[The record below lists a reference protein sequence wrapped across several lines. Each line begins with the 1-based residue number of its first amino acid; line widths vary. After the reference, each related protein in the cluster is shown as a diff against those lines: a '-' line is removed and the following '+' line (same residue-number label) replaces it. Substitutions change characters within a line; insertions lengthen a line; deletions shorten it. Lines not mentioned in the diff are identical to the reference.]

1 MKGTIKKIT
10 AYMLITV
17 IIFGNILQIYPN
29 TILYTSALESDD
41 IEAIEEDSIKEDES
55 SVETIETNSSLE
67 NVSTS
72 TIEPVS
78 GEWEN
83 ITWKLLIDG
92 TLEISGEGDMPKLY
106 ADEEAPWFNFR
117 TDITKVIINGGITN
131 IGDLAFELCS
141 NLKTITI
148 PDNVKSIGSRAFN
161 GCSNLIDV
169 TIPESVTSIGQYAFQ
184 NCNSLETITL
194 PDGLTIIDGS
204 VFRNCNNLKTI
215 TILTNVNCIAHR
227 AFEGCSNITSI
238 MIPDNVTIIGEYA
251 FDSCSSLTSIA
262 LSDNVKSIGNGAFS
276 GCSNLTDVIIPKN
289 ITQINRDTFEDC
301 SSLMSIKIPDNV
313 KSIGDGAFSG
323 CSNLIDI
330 TIPESVTSIGFATFY
345 NCSSITNITIPNS
358 VTSLEGYAFANCRSL
373 TTMAIPTS
381 ISSIE
386 YATFKGCSSL
396 TSIIIPDNITSI
408 GSEAFIDC
416 ASLTSI
422 TIPDN
427 VKTIFS
433 HAFSGCTN
441 LKSIEIPR
449 IESLE
454 NGVFSRCEN
463 LTKIELPNSITT
475 IEGNVFSGCTNL
487 TSITIPD
494 NVTSIGENAF
504 KNCSSLENI
513 TIPENVTSIGESV
526 FEGCSSLINII
537 IPDNITSIENRI
549 FYDCNKL
556 ENMKIPDNVTS
567 IGDYAFAHCSS
578 LNNITIPDKVT
589 NIGNGAFYECS
600 SLTSISIPDKV
611 TSIENRTFQSCR
623 NIMTITLPDN
633 ITNIGDYAFG
643 NCNSLATIIIPNSV
657 TKIGHRAFL
666 GCSSIKNIII
676 PNNVTSIGV
685 SSFSNCSSLTSITIP
700 NSVTSIG
707 GNSFYGCDKLQ
718 DVYYTGSEEQWNLI
732 DKAYNIKLDNVTI
745 HYNSNGNLY
754 NGGNLDIKEFLNW
767 DEEEQKASFSDSLY
781 TYTVNEETDM
791 SFLDSV
797 NDLIG
802 QKVLV
807 VTDPNNVGILLG
819 IYSVDKIEGT
829 ISNWSPSSVTIND
842 VSYPAA
848 QDFSYNGTILVPTT
862 KTICY
867 LHNNTVVGMEIGE
880 ERTGILEE
888 WNGNTNEITIDGNTY
903 QVKADDM
910 SFLGSI
916 QLWMDKTITFVV
928 LEGNVVQ
935 VNLGSYQNS
944 YTGKLESYDDTG
956 LLHFSDGKEYYISDD
971 LKDTI
976 SEYMNKWGVY
986 VITTSQ
992 ENGTE
997 ITAVSPVTVECKITL
1012 DISEKDIYYKDGKYS
1027 YDNENFINRGELEI
1041 PYTIRI
1047 ENSTNASGSALSQLK
1062 NETEYDI
1069 EIKDLNIEVPSNFNF
1084 GWLSEGDIQSIK
1096 NGTVLHIGDVI
1107 GANGYIRPSIGFRPE
1122 SYANTYT
1129 VKCLLNTASGDI
1141 SSENTFTITQN
1152 LDDSSTNELKDIA
1165 SQSLEELSGY
1175 VQLVDMSEYIDKD
1188 TEKAISNAL
1197 LSVALMANAD
1207 KDDLK
1212 EVLTEKLFDD
1222 VFGDWKFKTSANAYD
1237 VPVQIAVNT
1246 KNHGELIFKFTLH
1259 ITSFDLDGTRYG
1271 IFGSIDYE
1279 IVGGEKLDEISDKT
1293 KENAGIITQCDVT
1306 AFCESAYKLAEGE
1319 IKKAYNKIWGE
1330 EANKVGDIIFGQTV
1344 TQILDAMD
1352 TSYSDMMFKIITTP
1366 AKSYSSYCP
1375 VDVYVYD
1382 ESGNLYASI
1391 VDNKIE
1397 NIIESD
1403 SIYLEV
1409 VGDTKVVTLWDDN
1422 FKLKYV
1428 SNDKGKM
1435 DIIVT
1440 EFAGM
1445 NNILRTVEFDDLPL
1459 GNDISYSTE
1468 VPENLL
1474 AGEYILV
1481 DDNNKEIKPDRNII
1495 YLDEMDTDD
1504 DVQDHTH
1511 EYGNPVFNWSTD
1523 YQTCTAIFTC
1533 KDGDD
1538 QQKISCTIESFTNEE
1553 NQLVYK
1559 ATVEFGGISYT
1570 DSQVVKT
1577 GENPDDSNTDN
1588 DNENDNSNTGTS
1600 SEPGSTGISENND
1613 KTDKNK
1619 AVKTGDNNMSLQFA
1633 GLQVLSISV
1642 FIVVKKRIFKKMLKY
1657 L

>member
-10 AYMLITV
+10 AYMLLSV
-17 IIFGNILQIYPN
+17 FIIGNIMQFNPN
-29 TILYTSALESDD
+29 AILYTSALESDGID
-41 IEAIEEDSIKEDES
+41 IIETDTNNEEDKS
-55 SVETIETNSSLE
+55 SVETIEAYSSLE
-67 NVSTS
+67 NVTKSD
-72 TIEPVS
+72 IEPVS
-78 GEWEN
+78 GVWEN
-83 ITWKLLIDG
+83 ITWELSSDG
-92 TLEISGEGDMPKLY
+92 TLTISGSGDMPTVDY
-106 ADEEAPWFNFR
+106 FEDVPWY
-117 TDITKVIINGGITN
+117 GITN
-131 IGDLAFELCS
+131 IDNIVIEYGITSIANHAFYGHTQVK
-141 NLKTITI
+141 NITI
-148 PDNVKSIGSRAFN
+148 PDSVICIGENAFSS
-161 GCSNLIDV
+161 CRSL
-169 TIPESVTSIGQYAFQ
+169 TSI
-184 NCNSLETITL
+184 S
-194 PDGLTIIDGS
+194 
-204 VFRNCNNLKTI
+204 
-215 TILTNVNCIAHR
+215 
-227 AFEGCSNITSI
+227 
-238 MIPDNVTIIGEYA
+238 IPDNVTNIGDNAFSHCTNLTSIIIPSNVSSIGNSVFYY
-251 FDSCSSLTSIA
+251 CSSLTDITIP
-262 LSDNVKSIGNGAFS
+262 NTVISIGNRAFERCNS
-276 GCSNLTDVIIPKN
+276 LISIRIPYGVTSIGEN
-289 ITQINRDTFEDC
+289 AFQDC
-301 SSLMSIKIPDNV
+301 SSL
-313 KSIGDGAFSG
+313 
-323 CSNLIDI
+323 
-330 TIPESVTSIGFATFY
+330 
-345 NCSSITNITIPNS
+345 TNITIPNS
-358 VTSLEGYAFANCRSL
+358 VINIGNAAFRSC
-373 TTMAIPTS
+373 
-381 ISSIE
+381 E
-386 YATFKGCSSL
+386 
-396 TSIIIPDNITSI
+396 
-408 GSEAFIDC
+408 
-416 ASLTSI
+416 SLTSI
-422 TIPDN
+422 TIPDSVTSTGN
-427 VKTIFS
+427 YSFQYCRNLTNITLPDSLTNIGISAFNSCSSLTNIIIPKSVTSIGNSAFSGTGIKDITIPDSVTTMGAGVFAGCTSLENIILSDSISSIEYGTFS
-433 HAFSGCTN
+433 GCNSLTNLVVPDGVSNIGNYAFYDCINLKNITIPDSVTNIGLGAFKGCSSLTNIKISNNLTSIGIHAFSGCSN
-441 LKSIEIPR
+441 LA
-449 IESLE
+449 
-454 NGVFSRCEN
+454 N
-463 LTKIELPNSITT
+463 
-475 IEGNVFSGCTNL
+475 
-487 TSITIPD
+487 
-494 NVTSIGENAF
+494 
-504 KNCSSLENI
+504 
-513 TIPENVTSIGESV
+513 
-526 FEGCSSLINII
+526 
-537 IPDNITSIENRI
+537 
-549 FYDCNKL
+549 
-556 ENMKIPDNVTS
+556 
-567 IGDYAFAHCSS
+567 
-578 LNNITIPDKVT
+578 
-589 NIGNGAFYECS
+589 
-600 SLTSISIPDKV
+600 
-611 TSIENRTFQSCR
+611 
-623 NIMTITLPDN
+623 ITLP
-633 ITNIGDYAFG
+633 
-643 NCNSLATIIIPNSV
+643 
-657 TKIGHRAFL
+657 
-666 GCSSIKNIII
+666 SS
-676 PNNVTSIGV
+676 VTSIGV
-685 SSFSNCSSLTSITIP
+685 FA
-700 NSVTSIG
+700 
-707 GNSFYGCDKLQ
+707 FDDCDKLT
-718 DVYYTGSEEQWNLI
+718 DVYYSGSEEQWNRI
-732 DKAYNIKLDNVTI
+732 DISNGSGLDGVTI
-745 HYNSNGNLY
+745 HYNSNVNLY

-848 QDFSYNGTILVPTT
+848 QDFSYNGTISVPTT

-880 ERTGILEE
+880 ERTGLLEE

-903 QVKADDM
+903 QVKADDL
-910 SFLGSI
+910 SFLESI
-916 QLWMDKTITFVV
+916 QMWLDKSITYVV
-928 LEGNVVQ
+928 LDGYVVQ

-956 LLHFSDGKEYYISDD
+956 LLHFSDGKEYYISDE

-997 ITAVSPVTVECKITL
+997 ITSVSPVTVECKITL

-1069 EIKDLNIEVPSNFNF
+1069 EIEDLNIEVPSNFNF
-1084 GWLSEGDIQSIK
+1084 GWLSEGNIQSIK

-1122 SYANTYT
+1122 SYANSYT

-1152 LDDSSTNELKDIA
+1152 LDDSSTNELKEIA

-1397 NIIESD
+1397 NIIQSD

-1440 EFAGM
+1440 EYAGM

-1459 GNDISYSTE
+1459 GDDISYSTD

-1570 DSQVVKT
+1570 DSQVVKN

-1619 AVKTGDNNMSLQFA
+1619 AVETGDNNMSLQFA
-1633 GLQVLSISV
+1633 GLLVLSISV
-1642 FIVVKKRIFKKMLKY
+1642 FIVVKKRILKKIVK
-1657 L
+1657 

>member
-1 MKGTIKKIT
+1 MKQKLSR
-10 AYMLITV
+10 MLAV
-17 IIFGNILQIYPN
+17 ILSIAFVFGNTLQIESGL
-29 TILYTSALESDD
+29 ILNTSALEKDD
-41 IEAIEEDSIKEDES
+41 IEVMETDEIANEDENGIENIKTYS
-55 SVETIETNSSLE
+55 SSEDA
-67 NVSTS
+67 STF

-78 GEWEN
+78 GAWEN
-83 ITWKLLIDG
+83 ITWSLSSDG
-92 TLEISGEGDMPKLY
+92 TLEISGEGDMPISETTLVR
-106 ADEEAPWFNFR
+106 PWLNY
-117 TDITKVIINGGITN
+117 TDYIYTVIISDG
-131 IGDLAFELCS
+131 
-141 NLKTITI
+141 
-148 PDNVKSIGSRAFN
+148 VKSIANNAFY
-161 GCSNLIDV
+161 GCSD
-169 TIPESVTSIGQYAFQ
+169 
-184 NCNSLETITL
+184 
-194 PDGLTIIDGS
+194 
-204 VFRNCNNLKTI
+204 
-215 TILTNVNCIAHR
+215 
-227 AFEGCSNITSI
+227 
-238 MIPDNVTIIGEYA
+238 
-251 FDSCSSLTSIA
+251 
-262 LSDNVKSIGNGAFS
+262 
-276 GCSNLTDVIIPKN
+276 
-289 ITQINRDTFEDC
+289 
-301 SSLMSIKIPDNV
+301 
-313 KSIGDGAFSG
+313 
-323 CSNLIDI
+323 
-330 TIPESVTSIGFATFY
+330 
-345 NCSSITNITIPNS
+345 
-358 VTSLEGYAFANCRSL
+358 
-373 TTMAIPTS
+373 
-381 ISSIE
+381 
-386 YATFKGCSSL
+386 
-396 TSIIIPDNITSI
+396 
-408 GSEAFIDC
+408 
-416 ASLTSI
+416 LTSI
-422 TIPDN
+422 TIPDSVTN
-427 VKTIFS
+427 IGDYSFY
-433 HAFSGCTN
+433 GCR
-441 LKSIEIPR
+441 K
-449 IESLE
+449 
-454 NGVFSRCEN
+454 
-463 LTKIELPNSITT
+463 
-475 IEGNVFSGCTNL
+475 L

-494 NVTSIGENAF
+494 SVINIGNYAFYRCTGLTSI
-504 KNCSSLENI
+504 
-513 TIPENVTSIGESV
+513 TISDG
-526 FEGCSSLINII
+526 
-537 IPDNITSIENRI
+537 
-549 FYDCNKL
+549 
-556 ENMKIPDNVTS
+556 
-567 IGDYAFAHCSS
+567 
-578 LNNITIPDKVT
+578 VT
-589 NIGNGAFYECS
+589 NIGNS
-600 SLTSISIPDKV
+600 
-611 TSIENRTFQSCR
+611 
-623 NIMTITLPDN
+623 
-633 ITNIGDYAFG
+633 AFG
-643 NCNSLATIIIPNSV
+643 SCY
-657 TKIGHRAFL
+657 G
-666 GCSSIKNIII
+666 
-676 PNNVTSIGV
+676 
-685 SSFSNCSSLTSITIP
+685 LTSITIP
-700 NSVTSIG
+700 GSVKRIGSSAFVGCYRLTNVTILEGVTSIGYEAFRACSGIISITIPDSVTSIDMSAFYDCRG
-707 GNSFYGCDKLQ
+707 LTSVTLPDSITHIASTTFAYCNSLTNITIPDSVTSMGSSVFFYCTALT
-718 DVYYTGSEEQWNLI
+718 DVYYTGTEEQWNLI
-732 DKAYNIKLDNVTI
+732 NMNKEENARLDDVTI
-745 HYNSNGNLY
+745 HFNSEGSLY
-754 NGGNLDIKEFLNW
+754 NGGILNIKEFLNW
-767 DEEEQKASFSDSLY
+767 NEEEQKASFSDSLY

-791 SFLDSV
+791 SFVESV

-807 VTDPNNVGILLG
+807 VTDPDKVGTLLG
-819 IYSVDKIEGT
+819 VYPVEKIEGM
-829 ISNWSPSSVTIND
+829 ISSWSPSSVTIND

-848 QDFSYNGTILVPTT
+848 QDFSYNGALSAPTT
-862 KTICY
+862 RTICY

-880 ERTGILEE
+880 EKTGTLEE
-888 WNGNTNEITIDGNTY
+888 WNGNTNEITIDGTTY
-903 QVKADDM
+903 PVKADDM

-916 QLWMDKTITFVV
+916 QLWMNKTITFVV

-944 YTGKLESYDDTG
+944 YTGKLESYDAETG
-956 LLHFSDGKEYYISDD
+956 LLHFSDGKEYYVSDN

-992 ENGTE
+992 ENGIKVTS
-997 ITAVSPVTVECKITL
+997 VSPVTVECKVTL
-1012 DISEKDIYYKDGKYS
+1012 EISEKDIYYKDGKYS

-1047 ENSTNASGSALSQLK
+1047 ENSTNASKSALSQLK
-1062 NETEYDI
+1062 NESEYDI
-1069 EIKDLNIEVPSNFNF
+1069 KIEDLNIKLPSNFNF

-1096 NGTVLHIGDVI
+1096 DGTVLHIGDVI
-1107 GANGYIRPSIGFRPE
+1107 GAEGYIRPSIGYKPE
-1122 SYANTYT
+1122 SYLSTYT
-1129 VKCLLNTASGDI
+1129 VECLLKTSTSDL
-1141 SSENTFTITQN
+1141 STENNFTITQN
-1152 LDDSSTNELKDIA
+1152 FDDSSTNELKEVA

-1306 AFCESAYKLAEGE
+1306 AFCESAYKLAESE

-1440 EFAGM
+1440 EYAGM
-1445 NNILRTVEFDDLPL
+1445 NNILRTVEFDDLSL
-1459 GNDISYSTE
+1459 GDDISYSTD
-1468 VPENLL
+1468 VPEKLL

-1570 DSQVVKT
+1570 DSQVVKN

-1588 DNENDNSNTGTS
+1588 DNENDNSNTVTS
-1600 SEPGSTGISENND
+1600 SEAGSTGISKNND

-1619 AVKTGDNNMSLQFA
+1619 AVETGDNNMSLQFA
-1633 GLQVLSISV
+1633 GLLVLSISV
-1642 FIVVKKRIFKKMLKY
+1642 FIVVKKRIFKKLLKY

>member
-10 AYMLITV
+10 AYMLISV
-17 IIFGNILQIYPN
+17 FIIANIFQFNPN
-29 TILYTSALESDD
+29 AILYTSALESD
-41 IEAIEEDSIKEDES
+41 IE
-55 SVETIETNSSLE
+55 ETIE
-67 NVSTS
+67 
-72 TIEPVS
+72 PAS

-83 ITWKLLIDG
+83 ITWELTEDG
-92 TLEISGEGDMPKLY
+92 TLVISGVGEMPRVYSREKVPWDIYKSYIYNVVINAGVTSIGNY
-106 ADEEAPWFNFR
+106 AFDGCNNLISV
-117 TDITKVIINGGITN
+117 TISNNIIE
-131 IGDLAFELCS
+131 IGDKAFQDCT
-141 NLKTITI
+141 NLTNITI
-148 PDNVKSIGSRAFN
+148 PDSVKDLGFGTFSGCRNLTSIIISEGITSIKNNLFKN
-161 GCSNLIDV
+161 CTSLTSIEIPSN
-169 TIPESVTSIGQYAFQ
+169 VTSIGPGAFD
-184 NCNSLETITL
+184 NCYNLTNITIPDTVTEIDVKAFNYCSRL
-194 PDGLTIIDGS
+194 KKIIIPDGVTEIPME
-204 VFRNCNNLKTI
+204 C
-215 TILTNVNCIAHR
+215 
-227 AFEGCSNITSI
+227 FEGC
-238 MIPDNVTIIGEYA
+238 Y
-251 FDSCSSLTSIA
+251 SLTCIELPDSIT
-262 LSDNVKSIGNGAFS
+262 KIGQRAFR
-276 GCSNLTDVIIPKN
+276 GCSNLTN
-289 ITQINRDTFEDC
+289 I
-301 SSLMSIKIPDNV
+301 K
-313 KSIGDGAFSG
+313 
-323 CSNLIDI
+323 
-330 TIPESVTSIGFATFY
+330 
-345 NCSSITNITIPNS
+345 
-358 VTSLEGYAFANCRSL
+358 
-373 TTMAIPTS
+373 
-381 ISSIE
+381 
-386 YATFKGCSSL
+386 
-396 TSIIIPDNITSI
+396 
-408 GSEAFIDC
+408 
-416 ASLTSI
+416 
-422 TIPDN
+422 
-427 VKTIFS
+427 
-433 HAFSGCTN
+433 
-441 LKSIEIPR
+441 
-449 IESLE
+449 
-454 NGVFSRCEN
+454 
-463 LTKIELPNSITT
+463 
-475 IEGNVFSGCTNL
+475 
-487 TSITIPD
+487 
-494 NVTSIGENAF
+494 
-504 KNCSSLENI
+504 
-513 TIPENVTSIGESV
+513 
-526 FEGCSSLINII
+526 
-537 IPDNITSIENRI
+537 
-549 FYDCNKL
+549 
-556 ENMKIPDNVTS
+556 
-567 IGDYAFAHCSS
+567 
-578 LNNITIPDKVT
+578 
-589 NIGNGAFYECS
+589 
-600 SLTSISIPDKV
+600 
-611 TSIENRTFQSCR
+611 
-623 NIMTITLPDN
+623 
-633 ITNIGDYAFG
+633 
-643 NCNSLATIIIPNSV
+643 
-657 TKIGHRAFL
+657 
-666 GCSSIKNIII
+666 I
-676 PNNVTSIGV
+676 PNNVTSFGIYAFQDCIRLESIKIPDGV
-685 SSFSNCSSLTSITIP
+685 TIITDGIFESCSNLKSIIIP
-700 NSVTSIG
+700 KSVTRIASYSF
-707 GNSFYGCDKLQ
+707 NSCPNLK
-718 DVYYTGSEEQWNLI
+718 DVYYNGSEEQWNMI
-732 DKAYNIKLDNVTI
+732 DIDANSYFMSYTGQRTI
-745 HYNSNGNLY
+745 HYNSGNYDDGLY
-754 NGGNLDIKEFLNW
+754 KNKNFEIKELLSWN
-767 DEEEQKASFSDSLY
+767 EEEQKVSFSDSLY
-781 TYTVNEETDM
+781 TYIVNEETDL
-791 SFLDSV
+791 SFLESA

-807 VTDPNNVGILLG
+807 VTDPEKVGILLG
-819 IYSVDKIEGT
+819 IYPVDKIEGT

-848 QDFSYNGTILVPTT
+848 QDFRYNGTISVPTT

-880 ERTGILEE
+880 ERTGILEK

-903 QVKADDM
+903 QVKADDL

-916 QLWMDKTITFVV
+916 QMWLDKSITYVV
-928 LEGNVVQ
+928 LDGYVVQ

-1047 ENSTNASGSALSQLK
+1047 ENSTNASSSALSQLK

-1152 LDDSSTNELKDIA
+1152 FDDSSTNELKDIA

-1175 VQLVDMSEYIDKD
+1175 IQLVDMSEYIDKD

-1259 ITSFDLDGTRYG
+1259 ITSFDLDGTGYG

-1397 NIIESD
+1397 NIIQSD

-1440 EFAGM
+1440 EYAGM

-1459 GNDISYSTE
+1459 GDDISYSTD

-1570 DSQVVKT
+1570 DSQVVKN
-1577 GENPDDSNTDN
+1577 GENPDDSNIYN

-1633 GLQVLSISV
+1633 GLLVLSISV
-1642 FIVVKKRIFKKMLKY
+1642 FIIVKKRILKTC
-1657 L
+1657 